1 LLVRA
6 QPSRSTFGARP
17 WRGIAAGVALAVTSA
32 LTWGSTTLAQD
43 TNTGSAISG
52 PVRIAVFGPMTGLY
66 AATGK
71 QIWTGAKQCG
81 DEINGAGGILGAQLE
96 LVQTDDEGD
105 PGKGTLAAQKVADDT
120 SIVATLGWLNSSV
133 AIPTSDLFAPL
144 NLAMISVGATSP
156 VLTAR
161 GHPNVFR
168 VVADDDYQAPAQY
181 LYLKK
186 STGPKKIALVDES
199 TESTVLMNDRIEILT
214 RQDGVETT
222 RYSVRPQDK
231 DFRAVLG
238 TIPKDV
244 DAMIVNTGPA
254 PLALWVQQAE
264 ELGFDVP
271 VVGNDSTLDPVQY
284 IEAAAGAA
292 EGNLVTS
299 GAPDSS
305 VIPSA
310 ADFVTEY
317 KELYREAPSGYAP
330 VACVA
335 VQVMADAIKRA
346 GATDRGAIVKALH
359 DTSLES
365 VLGPVSFDQFGNPQG
380 ARMYIYKVVGDGFE
394 MVDTITVQVKVK

>member
-1 LLVRA
+1 MLSRA
-6 QPSRSTFGARP
+6 HAL
-17 WRGIAAGVALAVTSA
+17 RGTVAGVALAVASIVG
-32 LTWGSTTLAQD
+32 WGAGTQAQTTL
-43 TNTGSAISG
+43 SG

-71 QIWTGAKQCG
+71 QIWTGAKQCA
-81 DEINGAGGILGAQLE
+81 DEINAAGGILGAQLE

-105 PGKGTLAAQKVADDT
+105 PGKGTLAAQKMADDP
-120 SIVATLGWLNSSV
+120 SVVATLGWLNSSV
-133 AIPTSDLFAPL
+133 AIPTSDIFAPL
-144 NLAMISVGATSP
+144 NLAMISVGATNP

-161 GHPNVFR
+161 GHSNVFR

-181 LYLKK
+181 LYLKEAF
-186 STGPKKIALVDES
+186 SPTKIALIDES
-199 TESTVLMNDRIEILT
+199 TESTVLMNDRIQILT
-214 RQDGVETT
+214 DQDQVETS

-238 TIPKDV
+238 TIPQDV

-271 VVGNDSTLDPVQY
+271 MVGNDSTLDPVQY
-284 IEAAAGAA
+284 IEAAASAA

-310 ADFVTEY
+310 ADFVTKY
-317 KELYREAPSGYAP
+317 KELYQEAPSGYAP

-335 VQVMADAIKRA
+335 VQVMANAIKRA
-346 GATDRGAIVKALH
+346 GSTDRAAIVQALH
-359 DTSLES
+359 DTSVETL
-365 VLGPVSFDQFGNPQG
+365 LGPVSFDDFGNPEG
-380 ARMYIYKVVGDGFE
+380 AQMYIYKVVGDGFE